1 LLKDESVPS
10 FKLVC
15 CWHIVLAYRRVLLPL
30 AACWQASSVLIRFV
44 RYSQLAV
51 TVNNALERLLQ
62 NSLTEMYEFFC
73 ILITERVQKSEAVPA
88 KNTRKSASTVLNLL
102 VMHIVSVAS
111 SFASGMVTSLWSSG
125 PTSSHGPYLSSLYC
139 KRFVLPGI
147 IQGSQL
153 DIVNNHRTFWP
164 LQGSISGLLP

>member
-1 LLKDESVPS
+1 VPS

-73 ILITERVQKSEAVPA
+73 TLITQRVQVGSCSCKEY
-88 KNTRKSASTVLNLL
+88 TQIGE
-102 VMHIVSVAS
+102 HSVE
-111 SFASGMVTSLWSSG
+111 FASYAYCFCCFKFCIRITSLWSSG
-125 PTSSHGPYLSSLYC
+125 LTSSHGPYLFPVFIARRLFYQASC
-139 KRFVLPGI
+139 KQASFTL
-147 IQGSQL
+147 
-153 DIVNNHRTFWP
+153 
-164 LQGSISGLLP
+164 